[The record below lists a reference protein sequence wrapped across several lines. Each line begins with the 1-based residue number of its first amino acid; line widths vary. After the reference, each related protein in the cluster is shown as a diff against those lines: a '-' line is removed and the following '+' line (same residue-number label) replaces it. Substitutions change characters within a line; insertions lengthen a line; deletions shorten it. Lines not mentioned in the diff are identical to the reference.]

1 MFGGDFLKFKYD
13 KDYGIKIDESVVVNI
28 FEYSYNYWEKMYGSY
43 NVEENDDQVKI
54 FCYFRCNLVEIIFIK
69 R

>member
-43 NVEENDDQVKI
+43 NVEENDD
-54 FCYFRCNLVEIIFIK
+54 
-69 R
+69 